1 MEDIDLA
8 AGVNDAWASIVLF
21 LPRLLAFLVILLIG
35 IIIAKLM
42 EKLVNALLERVGFD
56 RLVERGGVG
65 RAMERTRWD
74 ASDIVAKIVYY
85 ALLLVTLTIAFNV
98 FGPNPVSAL
107 LTGVIAWLPQ
117 LFVAIVI
124 VVVAAA
130 IANGVKEIISGTLG
144 GLSYGKA
151 LAMIAYVFILGLGII
166 AALNQIGVAT
176 AITTPLLI
184 AVLAAI
190 VGVIVVGVGGG
201 LVRPMQQRWERMLGR
216 AEIETDRVREEVRNR
231 EPMNPET
238 RPLDQSVFDRPYA
251 GEPMGTRERR
261 RPSGGGIA

>member
-1 MEDIDLA
+1 MDNIDLS
-8 AGVNDAWASIVLF
+8 AGVNDAWAAVVTI
-21 LPRLLAFLVILLIG
+21 LPKLLAFLVILLIG
-35 IIIAKLM
+35 IVIAKLM
-42 EKLVNALLERVGFD
+42 EKLVNAVLERVGFD

-65 RAMERTRWD
+65 SAMERVNYD

-107 LTGVIAWLPQ
+107 LTSVVAWLPQ
-117 LFVAIVI
+117 LFVAII
-124 VVVAAA
+124 IMIVAAA
-130 IANGVKEIISGTLG
+130 IANGVREIIRGTLAA
-144 GLSYGKA
+144 LSYGKV

-176 AITTPLLI
+176 TITTPLLI

-201 LVRPMQQRWERMLGR
+201 LVRPMQGRWERMLGR
-216 AEIETDRVREEVRNR
+216 AEVETSRVRDEVRTHR
-231 EPMNPET
+231 DPLNPPT
-238 RPLDQSVFDRPYA
+238 TPFDQSVFDRPYA
-251 GEPMGTRERR
+251 GEPTGTRERR
-261 RPSGGGIA
+261 RPGGIV